1 MSAFGTFFR
10 NVGNLV
16 GSDAFKAGT
25 KTHRIAAIAENTKT
39 QIKLPEALTERVTG
53 PAVVEPGSFEGILG
67 NPAATH
73 PLGES
78 VSKEL
83 PLETSYSPAGRDL
96 TGTTDTRN
104 IDLDAI
110 NTSDEMKAYIDS
122 VSQGYVDV
130 PHRSLEQVEE
140 MAQTKE
146 VLASIVGN
154 TVHSGFSDRQI
165 LALRQ
170 IMVEESTRVKEMA
183 DQIMS
188 NPANVSQED
197 WAKFAVRENK
207 YIQLQRYVSGATAE
221 VSRALNAM
229 KLPVGDAGSDRLRQI
244 YEILEES
251 GNKMHLM
258 QRAKLISEGTG
269 DAIDIAKA
277 SRGRSGMMKPL
288 MELWVNGLL
297 SGPQT
302 HLANIASNSLV
313 VGYESLVIRPIASG
327 IGAILNTPGRIH
339 AEEVISEAYGT
350 FQGFWDGFSLF
361 SKELANKPYDQFGH
375 LAKDEIYD
383 WRAISSGYFNL
394 APDSATGRSL
404 DLFGDWYAR
413 VPGRMLQGMDQWF
426 KSVIYR
432 QELNS
437 QALRAGLQKGLEGDE
452 LIAYTQNLV
461 NNPSGKIHTAALERA
476 EYQTF
481 TNPVDKEGGAM
492 GKLARSFQTLSYQH
506 PGLKMIVPFVRT
518 PTNLV
523 TMAMENTPLA
533 PITKK
538 FRNDIAGGGPK
549 RDLAL
554 ARISMGT
561 VIWASIY
568 QAHQEGTITGS
579 GPVGRKK
586 KQFLKEV
593 GWRPNCIGGK
603 GKWLAMN
610 RADPF
615 AMSIAAVAN
624 SMDAAA
630 YADTEQNWMT
640 LASGSILGI
649 ATNLTDKSYMK
660 SVAQLIEVLSGKR
673 SPTEGAKQFA
683 TSTSASFV
691 PSWLNYVAHST
702 DDKVRAS
709 FMTTDPL
716 SMMANK
722 AKARTPWGSDEVPP
736 IRDWKGDITIR
747 DYGGFMGSIMPFPV
761 AEIKTQ
767 PQAFAMWKSGV
778 LVSRPSTTQ
787 HLLGADVD
795 LMRLDGGTGWVF
807 EKFTEFVGKRRLKF
821 TKTIVPS
828 MDAYKKAREGFKGRE
843 GMLASR
849 FNSALRSGLE
859 VGKIDFL
866 KWYKTESPKHANW
879 VGMGTAEWDSI
890 VLKNTA
896 EVQSPPGT
904 PGFAPANKTPN
915 FFQ

>member
-16 GSDAFKAGT
+16 GSDAFKAGA
-25 KTHRIAAIAENTKT
+25 KTNRIAAIAENTKT

-78 VSKEL
+78 ASKEL

-229 KLPVGDAGSDRLRQI
+229 KLPVGDAGSNRLRQI

-327 IGAILNTPGRIH
+327 IGAILNTP
-339 AEEVISEAYGT
+339 
-350 FQGFWDGFSLF
+350 
-361 SKELANKPYDQFGH
+361 
-375 LAKDEIYD
+375 
-383 WRAISSGYFNL
+383 
-394 APDSATGRSL
+394 
-404 DLFGDWYAR
+404 
-413 VPGRMLQGMDQWF
+413 
-426 KSVIYR
+426 
-432 QELNS
+432 
-437 QALRAGLQKGLEGDE
+437 
-452 LIAYTQNLV
+452 
-461 NNPSGKIHTAALERA
+461 
-476 EYQTF
+476 
-481 TNPVDKEGGAM
+481 
-492 GKLARSFQTLSYQH
+492 
-506 PGLKMIVPFVRT
+506 
-518 PTNLV
+518 
-523 TMAMENTPLA
+523 
-533 PITKK
+533 
-538 FRNDIAGGGPK
+538 
-549 RDLAL
+549 
-554 ARISMGT
+554 
-561 VIWASIY
+561 
-568 QAHQEGTITGS
+568 
-579 GPVGRKK
+579 
-586 KQFLKEV
+586 
-593 GWRPNCIGGK
+593 
-603 GKWLAMN
+603 
-610 RADPF
+610 
-615 AMSIAAVAN
+615 
-624 SMDAAA
+624 
-630 YADTEQNWMT
+630 
-640 LASGSILGI
+640 
-649 ATNLTDKSYMK
+649 
-660 SVAQLIEVLSGKR
+660 
-673 SPTEGAKQFA
+673 
-683 TSTSASFV
+683 
-691 PSWLNYVAHST
+691 
-702 DDKVRAS
+702 
-709 FMTTDPL
+709 
-716 SMMANK
+716 
-722 AKARTPWGSDEVPP
+722 
-736 IRDWKGDITIR
+736 
-747 DYGGFMGSIMPFPV
+747 
-761 AEIKTQ
+761 
-767 PQAFAMWKSGV
+767 
-778 LVSRPSTTQ
+778 
-787 HLLGADVD
+787 
-795 LMRLDGGTGWVF
+795 
-807 EKFTEFVGKRRLKF
+807 
-821 TKTIVPS
+821 
-828 MDAYKKAREGFKGRE
+828 
-843 GMLASR
+843 
-849 FNSALRSGLE
+849 
-859 VGKIDFL
+859 
-866 KWYKTESPKHANW
+866 
-879 VGMGTAEWDSI
+879 
-890 VLKNTA
+890 
-896 EVQSPPGT
+896 
-904 PGFAPANKTPN
+904 
-915 FFQ
+915 